1 MVFMKFNNNAHGID
15 VFAGST
21 KESILADTNNGSHFG
36 DLILIPDTAQEITEQ
51 EVRDMDLD
59 LEMIDSAKKAIE
71 NGEPSF
77 YLGTIPLVETV

>member
-15 VFAGST
+15 VFGGST

-51 EVRDMDLD
+51 DARDMGLD
-59 LEMIDSAKKAIE
+59 PEMIDSAIE
-71 NGEPSF
+71 SINKGEPSF
-77 YLGTIPLVETV
+77 YLGTISIV